1 MTTRGFSMKRFAV
14 LFVLSMLTSLL
25 AIGCSSPKQ
34 KVEKCQKKVCSKLK
48 SHGKK
53 LCNSVCENKYYRDFD
68 DEKLDSLC
76 SDGDDI
82 ACLRASTK
90 AFKKKD
96 YKTVANN
103 LKKCASKKNATCIG
117 LMGNMYKSGKG
128 VKKDKTKA
136 LAMFEEACEKAT
148 MARAPQRDSSTWI
161 EKSSVAPKSCSATA
175 ASTTPAPAAACW
187 VCSTAMAAASN
198 AMSRWQKNTCAKPA
212 TSTTKPPAAPYAA
225 SSALRRL

>member
-1 MTTRGFSMKRFAV
+1 MKRFAV

-136 LAMFEEACEKAT
+136 LAMFEEACEKGNYGSCASAGFIYMDRKELGRAKELFSDGCQHNARTSCSMLGVLYRDGRGVKRDVT
-148 MARAPQRDSSTWI
+148 MAKKYMRKACDLDY
-161 EKSSVAPKSCSATA
+161 K
-175 ASTTPAPAAACW
+175 AAC
-187 VCSTAMAAASN
+187 
-198 AMSRWQKNTCAKPA
+198 R
-212 TSTTKPPAAPYAA
+212 
-225 SSALRRL
+225 ALRRL